1 MGWFG
6 AHRTRT
12 WFHGSANAPK
22 LSAMGS
28 SSTLLRREG
37 ARTWSSHTDAG
48 IRPFR
53 FALWSNERTRTTG
66 LLQLRVIHHPLQ
78 GCAGD
83 CKCRIFRGV
92 SFPCLAACCTVL
104 RSRWYQS
111 GSNTGAY
118 LLHHAACERYACE
131 VRLAPRP
138 ARQHPANPRPL
149 LSLDAVYGRST
160 ADVMDEVWGEATYSC
175 P

>member
-78 GCAGD
+78 GIAN
-83 CKCRIFRGV
+83 
-92 SFPCLAACCTVL
+92 A
-104 RSRWYQS
+104 
-111 GSNTGAY
+111 AY
-118 LLHHAACERYACE
+118 LEGFPFPVLLRVAPYCVPGGIRVVAIQVHICFTM
-131 VRLAPRP
+131 RLARGTH
-138 ARQHPANPRPL
+138 AKY
-149 LSLDAVYGRST
+149 V
-160 ADVMDEVWGEATYSC
+160 
-175 P
+175 